1 MHRDITGNRLSYF
14 EKGMALLARVIR
26 DRGNSSLRDLASEL
40 DIPLSTAYRLIS
52 AQKRAGL
59 LRTAGRGRYSA
70 GRELLD
76 LASGFDARL
85 ELAEAAR
92 PHLRRLARQLS
103 RTVHLGLLENDMV
116 TYLVK
121 EQGGEAKIFTL
132 EGMQLEAYCSAVG
145 KTLLA
150 FLQSNERE
158 RYLNAGSFVALTP
171 KTITDSAQLRRSLE
185 EIRKREYAVDCEEV
199 SEGLRCIAIP
209 LRDRSDHIVAAVSVS
224 QASGAGGLIEEHVL
238 LPQLREC
245 VSRIGKSL

>member
-1 MHRDITGNRLSYF
+1 MHRDIAGDRLTYF
-14 EKGMALLARVIR
+14 EKGMVLLARVIR
-26 DRGNSSLRDLASEL
+26 DKGNSSLRDLASEL

-59 LRTAGRGRYSA
+59 LRAAGRGRFSA

-92 PHLRRLARQLS
+92 PHLRRLARQLR
-103 RTVHLGLLENDMV
+103 RTVHLGVLENDMV

-132 EGMQLEAYCSAVG
+132 EGMQLEAYCSAIG

-150 FLQSNERE
+150 ALENDERE
-158 RYLNAGSFVALTP
+158 RYLTAGPFVALTP
-171 KTITDSAQLRRSLE
+171 QTITDSGELRKSLE
-185 EIRKREYAVDCEEV
+185 AIQKFEYAVDHEEV

-209 LRDRSDHIVAAVSVS
+209 LRDRCNHTVAAVSVS
-224 QASGAGGLIEEHVL
+224 QTTCSGALIEDQVL
-238 LPQLREC
+238 LASLQEC
-245 VSRIGKSL
+245 VGRIGKSL